1 MQHYCSNCNI
11 YTKQQYCPLCK
22 YKLSEKLE
30 DNTYYPVYETKVQR
44 RRFAQR
50 LVLFIAF
57 FVIST
62 SLLINLLTDPHPL
75 WFLYVLGP
83 VLYTLLLINHTILSK
98 AHTGSKVIFQVIAL
112 SIMLFILDAASGSSR
127 WSIHYVIP
135 FLVTLATLFVTIIV
149 LRKPMKWREYI
160 GYMTTMVILGFV
172 YDNNGYFRISSCHS
186 FSKLLVNSIM
196 AERSNCLIC
205 SAYADWNDPIFRKN
219 DEERNCSEV
228 SFLIIK
234 IQR

>member
-1 MQHYCSNCNI
+1 MQHYCSNCNT

-22 YKLSEKLE
+22 RKLSDKLA
-30 DNTYYPVYETKVQR
+30 DHTYYPVYETKVQR

-50 LVLFIAF
+50 LVLFIAT

-62 SLLINLLTDPHPL
+62 CLLINLLTEPNKL

-83 VLYTLLLINHTILSK
+83 VLYGLLLINHTILSK

-112 SIMLFILDAASGSSR
+112 SIMFFILDAASGSSK

-135 FLVTLATLFVTIIV
+135 FLVMLATLFVTMIV

-160 GYMTTMVILGFV
+160 GYLTTMVILGFLPV
-172 YDNNGYFRISSCHS
+172 ILFLSSWS
-186 FSKLLVNSIM
+186 TVLWPSAATALYALLTLIGMILFSEKAM
-196 AERSNCLIC
+196 
-205 SAYADWNDPIFRKN
+205 KN
-219 DEERNCSEV
+219 EIVRR
-228 SFLIIK
+228 FHF
-234 IQR
+234 

>member
-22 YKLSEKLE
+22 HKLSEKLE
-30 DNTYYPVYETKVQR
+30 DNAYYPAYETKVQR

-50 LVLFIAF
+50 LVLFIAIF
-57 FVIST
+57 AIST
-62 SLLINLLTDPHPL
+62 SLLIDLLTEPNQL

-83 VLYTLLLINHTILSK
+83 VLYGLLSINHTILSK

-112 SIMLFILDAASGSSR
+112 SIMLFILDAASGNSK

-160 GYMTTMVILGFV
+160 GYMTTMVILGFLPV
-172 YDNNGYFRISSCHS
+172 ILFLSSWS
-186 FSKLLVNSIM
+186 TVLWPSAATALYALLTLIGMILFSKKTM
-196 AERSNCLIC
+196 
-205 SAYADWNDPIFRKN
+205 KN
-219 DEERNCSEV
+219 EIVRR
-228 SFLIIK
+228 FHF
-234 IQR
+234 